1 MFNCKMTSL
10 ADDLLRSRTIP
21 ELRELVN
28 SLEKDSGSKKT
39 ELQHMVGS
47 KYHDF
52 IQSADKIA
60 SMKEKSLLIDQQ
72 IQQFWNSNQQL
83 LAKAQT
89 ILTYSQPQHKKL
101 KKQLN
106 GLPVEGILTFPCHP
120 QL

>member
-1 MFNCKMTSL
+1 MTSL

-21 ELRELVN
+21 ELRELVY

-60 SMKEKSLLIDQQ
+60 SMKEKSILIEQQ

-89 ILTYSQPQHKKL
+89 ILKYSQPHHKKQQ
-101 KKQLN
+101 KSQN
-106 GLPVEGILTFPCHP
+106 TLPVESKSQQIFSAWCFL
-120 QL
+120 LL

>member
-1 MFNCKMTSL
+1 MTSL

-52 IQSADKIA
+52 IQSADKIS
-60 SMKEKSLLIDQQ
+60 SMKEKSIQIEQQ
-72 IQQFWNSNQQL
+72 ILSCWSYNQEL
-83 LAKAQT
+83 IAKAQT
-89 ILTYSQPQHKKL
+89 LLNHTQPDGKKAQLPILNLT
-101 KKQLN
+101 N
-106 GLPVEGILTFPCHP
+106 IAGILNYV
-120 QL
+120 

>member
-1 MFNCKMTSL
+1 MTSL

-21 ELRELVN
+21 ELRELVY

-60 SMKEKSLLIDQQ
+60 SMKEKSILIEQQ

-89 ILTYSQPQHKKL
+89 ILKYSQPHHKKHQ
-101 KKQLN
+101 KSQN
-106 GLPVEGILTFPCHP
+106 TLPVESKRQRIFNT
-120 QL
+120 